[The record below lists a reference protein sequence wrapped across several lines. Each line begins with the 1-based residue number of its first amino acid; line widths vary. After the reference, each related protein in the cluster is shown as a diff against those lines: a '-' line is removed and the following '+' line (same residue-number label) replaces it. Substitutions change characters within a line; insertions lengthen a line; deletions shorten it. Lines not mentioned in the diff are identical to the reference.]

1 MVGGQKQVKTFR
13 YPEVVYNHYAFRDM
27 IDNHNSQQM
36 HPIAMEET
44 WMTTRWPNQV
54 FCFLL
59 AVTVVNVQNVGVY
72 FCGFPKVDALTACKL
87 IAQQL
92 LENKYNQP
100 VEESPSKRPRRGTTE
115 HHLVSLPTGKKFVQG
130 QLATCR
136 RKYQTSKC
144 SCKLARVRTYCQ
156 CTPGVLHCSECYAE
170 HVADAAVDDLL
181 GT

>member
-27 IDNHNSQQM
+27 IDNHNSQRM
-36 HPIAMEET
+36 HPITMEET
-44 WMTTRWPNQV
+44 WMTTHWPNQV

-59 AVTVVNVQNVGVY
+59 VVTVVNVQNAGVY

-100 VEESPSKRPRRGTTE
+100 VEESPSKRPRHGTTE

-130 QLATCR
+130 
-136 RKYQTSKC
+136 
-144 SCKLARVRTYCQ
+144 
-156 CTPGVLHCSECYAE
+156 
-170 HVADAAVDDLL
+170 
-181 GT
+181 

>member
-44 WMTTRWPNQV
+44 WMTTRWPNRV

-59 AVTVVNVQNVGVY
+59 AVTVVNVQNAGVY
-72 FCGFPKVDALTACKL
+72 FCGFPKVDALTARKL

-115 HHLVSLPTGKKFVQG
+115 HRLVSLPTGKICTR
-130 QLATCR
+130 ATSNL
-136 RKYQTSKC
+136 QE
-144 SCKLARVRTYCQ
+144 Q
-156 CTPGVLHCSECYAE
+156 IP
-170 HVADAAVDDLL
+170 DLEML
-181 GT
+181 LQACPCEDILPVHSWSASLLRMLC